1 MRLRLL
7 PILFLLLAAAAHGSA
22 RDGLAEYRTTATA
35 QRAEIQPADVS
46 GRLTMPAYLGVAT
59 ETHRGR
65 PVVLEVDPTG
75 PAATADLRKGDV
87 LLEAEGKALKST
99 DDLRAW
105 LAEKRPGE
113 SIRLKVERQRSRV
126 EIRATLGEVSRP
138 MSEPPFR
145 QADLTS
151 EEQPTIQSG
160 PRRATFDEP
169 VYRLAVVC
177 IEYPDVKHNPA
188 ITLEHW
194 NEALFSK
201 GTYSGKLSP
210 TGQRTYGSLNDYYQE
225 VSAGAFSV
233 QGKVFDWVTVSRNRG
248 DYVAPTSTLGRTA
261 LLNEALDLLL
271 QRDGAEA
278 LKDFDGL
285 LFLYAGSRYRANRGQ
300 LYWPHRATMTHRS
313 KRWPYFIV
321 PEGGPRMGDISVIAH
336 EFGHM
341 LGLPDLY
348 ARPENPGSEG
358 VGNWC
363 LMSQQVAGGRPQ
375 HMSAWCKERMGWL
388 KPAVVDPRVP
398 QKLVLGPINGSSTEC
413 FKVLVRPDGSEYL
426 LLENRRKTGFD
437 ESLPAEGLLIWR
449 VVGGRPILEESH
461 GIEGPAGPRSYPNLV
476 PYPSAANSSFT
487 PYTLPSSR
495 SQLGGGLPVHIT
507 AIRRLDDGRIAFHIG
522 YQYE

>member
-1 MRLRLL
+1 
-7 PILFLLLAAAAHGSA
+7 
-22 RDGLAEYRTTATA
+22 
-35 QRAEIQPADVS
+35 
-46 GRLTMPAYLGVAT
+46 
-59 ETHRGR
+59 
-65 PVVLEVDPTG
+65 
-75 PAATADLRKGDV
+75 
-87 LLEAEGKALKST
+87 
-99 DDLRAW
+99 
-105 LAEKRPGE
+105 
-113 SIRLKVERQRSRV
+113 
-126 EIRATLGEVSRP
+126 
-138 MSEPPFR
+138 
-145 QADLTS
+145 
-151 EEQPTIQSG
+151 
-160 PRRATFDEP
+160 
-169 VYRLAVVC
+169 
-177 IEYPDVKHNPA
+177 
-188 ITLEHW
+188 
-194 NEALFSK
+194 
-201 GTYSGKLSP
+201 
-210 TGQRTYGSLNDYYQE
+210 
-225 VSAGAFSV
+225 
-233 QGKVFDWVTVSRNRG
+233 
-248 DYVAPTSTLGRTA
+248 
-261 LLNEALDLLL
+261 LNEALDLLL

-487 PYTLPSSR
+487 PDTLPSSR